1 MAVIAIAHRTQ
12 VRREPM
18 LQHLREYSHIALKG
32 HALVEE
38 ILEQIIAQHCRAA
51 SVLENV
57 EINFYIKA
65 KLARALVGDSRG
77 PDLWSLVWRLYLIRS
92 RVARTLKSRGVRQS
106 IGEFIHLESQWTKNT
121 MPTISTFGVQFRGV
135 NRTCFGHSHCHRE
148 RGVLKSLTGNEA
160 RKQTV

>member
-1 MAVIAIAHRTQ
+1 MAVIAIDHRTR
-12 VRREPM
+12 VSREPM

-38 ILEQIIAQHCRAA
+38 MLDQIIAQHCCAA

-77 PDLWSLVWRLYLIRS
+77 LDLWSLVWRLYLIQS
-92 RVARTLKSRGVRQS
+92 RVVRTLESRGVRQS
-106 IGEFIHLESQWTKNT
+106 IGEFIQIASEWTKSP
-121 MPTISTFGVQFRGV
+121 MPMISTDEHLASSFAE
-135 NRTCFGHSHCHRE
+135 SIE
-148 RGVLKSLTGNEA
+148 SVLGALAAIESEVCKG
-160 RKQTV
+160 R